1 MHQKRSVF
9 GILGLIAVASV
20 YFFATQYIQSNKI
33 ITLQQKLN
41 AQLSQIC
48 ANGFTL
54 STRET
59 GEKKEH
65 FTIRLDDPEKASAYL
80 TQKGIPFTVEQAQEL
95 QGLKLGVDLAYLKHT
110 IALDLYP
117 VALPALLHTILA
129 QESDKTILVQ
139 FEEMLREKTLFAH
152 IDINHSGTAFQGY
165 LKDINETLS
174 GEKEVRLTLQGF
186 HFSGHVKNGKLAKL
200 AQTFH
205 SLHLYM
211 EGEIDRHIYG
221 LQHHYALTGP
231 TVHDH
236 TESYRIEEIK
246 MNEAPEAELLAQDI
260 YILSTSGVKN
270 GLAEEG
276 LRTKINTADLLF
288 DKEPLGIK
296 NFYLD
301 MNISNIDIHTFETLL
316 KSGSDQEALFHAPS
330 EKRLS
335 HAIHIDIP
343 RLSVEKITF
352 QGKEIDGF
360 TLHSQIDIDSSA
372 DISLFMMHPEHVLSK
387 MDATMELSLSK
398 ELLALIN
405 KIPKAML
412 LYMMHGPR
420 NVSDQSIYN
429 IHLQNGLMNIN
440 GKDLMMNGKPVR
452 F

>member
-9 GILGLIAVASV
+9 VILGLIALASV
-20 YFFATQYIQSNKI
+20 YFFATHYIQSNKI

-54 STRET
+54 STRGT

-95 QGLKLGVDLAYLKHT
+95 QGLKLGVDLAYLDDT
-110 IALDLYP
+110 ISLDLYP
-117 VALPALLHTILA
+117 VALPVLLHTILA
-129 QESDKTILVQ
+129 QENDKSILVQ
-139 FEEMLREKTLFAH
+139 FEEMLKEKAFFAH
-152 IDINHSGTAFQGY
+152 FDVSRSGAAFKGY

-174 GEKEVRLTLQGF
+174 GEKEVRFTLQGF
-186 HFSGHVKNGKLAKL
+186 HVSGDVENGKLAKL
-200 AQTFH
+200 AQTLH

-211 EGEIDRHIYG
+211 EGEMDRYIYG
-221 LQHHYALTGP
+221 LQHHYAMTGP

-236 TESYRIEEIK
+236 TEEYRIEEIK
-246 MNEAPEAELLAQDI
+246 INEAPEAELHAQDI
-260 YILSTSGVKN
+260 HILSTSDAKN

-276 LRTKINTADLLF
+276 LRTKIGTMDLLF
-288 DKEPLGIK
+288 DKETLGIK

-301 MNISNIDIHTFETLL
+301 MHISNIDIRTFETLL
-316 KSGSDQEALFHAPS
+316 KSGPDQEELFNAPAGNTPS
-330 EKRLS
+330 PPV
-335 HAIHIDIP
+335 HIDIP
-343 RLSVEKITF
+343 GLSVEKITF

-360 TLHSQIDIDSSA
+360 TLRSQIDIDSSA

-387 MDATMELSLSK
+387 MDATMELSVSK
-398 ELLALIN
+398 ELLALI
-405 KIPKAML
+405 KEIPEAML
-412 LYMMHGPR
+412 LYMTYRPKS
-420 NVSDQSIYN
+420 VSDKNIYN
-429 IHLQNGLMNIN
+429 IHLQNGLMKIN